1 MEVIEQ
7 KLKMNET
14 IETKLKE
21 ICNMVNGTW
30 HKQTLYNSNGELS
43 ERIIISCPSLDI
55 SGVADGVLDQ
65 VPSTDSETREMI
77 QTTLKNS
84 YQLD

>member
-7 KLKMNET
+7 KLNMNET
-14 IETKLKE
+14 IETKLEE
-21 ICNMVNGTW
+21 ICNVINGTW
-30 HKQTLYNSNGELS
+30 HRQSLYNSDGELS
-43 ERIIISCPSLDI
+43 ERIIISYPSLDI

-65 VPSTDSETREMI
+65 VPATDSETREMI
-77 QTTLKNS
+77 RTTLKNS